1 MFTVSYL
8 FCYRWTCFIP
18 FSRVSFVDSEQVNF
32 CWESLRRCPSV
43 FIMDMEQVYTHK
55 VISPICMLLNTYVIA
70 WSIHDF
76 VVVLKVGFEVAL
88 HFSDAE
94 HLRIIWT
101 STKNIRSYF
110 SYLIVNDVSAWQEF
124 RIFRKMSINI
134 LAR

>member
-8 FCYRWTCFIP
+8 FSYRWTCFIP
-18 FSRVSFVDSEQVNF
+18 FSRVSFVDFEQVNF

-55 VISPICMLLNTYVIA
+55 VISAILHASWHISYNLKYSRFRSCVKSWF
-70 WSIHDF
+70 WSCF
-76 VVVLKVGFEVAL
+76 TF
-88 HFSDAE
+88 FRC
-94 HLRIIWT
+94 RIIWT
-101 STKNIRSYF
+101 WTKNILSYF
-110 SYLIVNDVSAWQEF
+110 SYLIVNNVSAWQEF